1 MEIETMGL
9 GAGSYPEPPENEQY
23 VDITINITY
32 SMEQVPFPKDWDKE
46 QILEC
51 IRDNLSDYTNRE
63 DMEDYEI
70 EV

>member
-1 MEIETMGL
+1 METSLMVND
-9 GAGSYPEPPENEQY
+9 YPTPPENEQY

-32 SMEQVPFPKDWDKE
+32 SMEQVPFPKDWDRE

-51 IRDNLSDYTNRE
+51 IRDNLSDYTNYG